1 MGLIILLI
9 CLWIMWKLLKMSFW
23 LLGLL
28 ITIAL
33 IIFAVK
39 ILIIPGLILICLI
52 FAGSFSQIN
61 HLLSKHA
68 IMASDR

>member
-39 ILIIPGLILICLI
+39 ILIIPGLILIFLI
-52 FAGSFSQIN
+52 FAGSFFKN
-61 HLLSKHA
+61 
-68 IMASDR
+68 

>member
-39 ILIIPGLILICLI
+39 ILIIPSLILICLI
-52 FAGSFSQIN
+52 FAGSFLTN
-61 HLLSKHA
+61 
-68 IMASDR
+68 

>member
-9 CLWIMWKLLKMSFW
+9 CLWIMWKLLKMSF
-23 LLGLL
+23 LVIGAL

-52 FAGSFSQIN
+52 FAEVF
-61 HLLSKHA
+61 HKLA
-68 IMASDR
+68 IY

>member
-39 ILIIPGLILICLI
+39 ILIIPGLILI
-52 FAGSFSQIN
+52 FAGSFFTN
-61 HLLSKHA
+61 
-68 IMASDR
+68 

>member
-1 MGLIILLI
+1 MGLMILLI

-23 LLGLL
+23 LLGFL

-52 FAGSFSQIN
+52 FAGSFFTN
-61 HLLSKHA
+61 
-68 IMASDR
+68 

>member
-39 ILIIPGLILICLI
+39 ILIIPGLILIFLI
-52 FAGSFSQIN
+52 LREVFSQIS

>member
-39 ILIIPGLILICLI
+39 ILIITGLILIFLI
-52 FAGSFSQIN
+52 FAGSFFTN
-61 HLLSKHA
+61 
-68 IMASDR
+68 

>member
-9 CLWIMWKLLKMSFW
+9 CLWIMWKKLLKMSFW

-52 FAGSFSQIN
+52 FAGSFFTN
-61 HLLSKHA
+61 
-68 IMASDR
+68 

>member
-1 MGLIILLI
+1 M
-9 CLWIMWKLLKMSFW
+9 KMSFW

-52 FAGSFSQIN
+52 FAGSFFTN
-61 HLLSKHA
+61 
-68 IMASDR
+68 

>member
-23 LLGLL
+23 LLGLLGLL

-52 FAGSFSQIN
+52 FAGSFFTN
-61 HLLSKHA
+61 
-68 IMASDR
+68 

>member
-1 MGLIILLI
+1 MDYVETIEDVLLVI
-9 CLWIMWKLLKMSFW
+9 
-23 LLGLL
+23 GVL

-52 FAGSFSQIN
+52 FAGSFFTN
-61 HLLSKHA
+61 
-68 IMASDR
+68 

>member
-52 FAGSFSQIN
+52 FAGVFSQIN

>member
-39 ILIIPGLILICLI
+39 ILIITGLI
-52 FAGSFSQIN
+52 QI
-61 HLLSKHA
+61 
-68 IMASDR
+68 